1 MCCSRWGRLLPMLL
15 PMHHCLSPQGG
26 GGIAPQYPSGGPLN
40 ICLAMRR
47 PVVQA
52 VISQLEVM
60 MGQGSAFI
68 LPSIEALANLCL
80 SPDQQARRRLALRQQ
95 QQQIPAASSAGRTAL
110 RMLPTCRC
118 ACVCRSCPCAC
129 RPGWWMLC
137 WIASNPRMQ
146 RICRQWRASSCSMPP
161 QAAS

>member
-1 MCCSRWGRLLPMLL
+1 
-15 PMHHCLSPQGG
+15 
-26 GGIAPQYPSGGPLN
+26 
-40 ICLAMRR
+40 MRR
-47 PVVQA
+47 PVLQA

-110 RMLPTCRC
+110 RLLPT
-118 ACVCRSCPCAC
+118 
-129 RPGWWMLC
+129 
-137 WIASNPRMQ
+137 
-146 RICRQWRASSCSMPP
+146 
-161 QAAS
+161 